1 MDILVENTQYGL
13 VVSSRVIAK
22 ELEKRH
28 ADVLEALE
36 KILENGDFRSL
47 IIPSFYKTQGQKR
60 EYKEYLLTKDGFTL
74 YMFNIQGYQDFKL
87 AYINRFN
94 EMERELKIAKNES
107 MLDYM
112 ANQISDDEVLKYI
125 TRIKKLEDV
134 TARYLANLKVAYSEL
149 AIYCLNKADD
159 LKGLPIKSDKVNIVI
174 DPYTNHRRVERCLL
188 TKE

>member
-13 VVSSRVIAK
+13 VVSSRVLA
-22 ELEKRH
+22 EQLGKRH
-28 ADVLEALE
+28 SDVLRALTE
-36 KILENGDFRSL
+36 ILTNANLRSL
-47 IIPSFYKTQGQKR
+47 IITSNYNDKKGEER
-60 EYKEYLLTKDGFTL
+60 KEYLLTKDGFTL

-94 EMERELKIAKNES
+94 EMERELKVVKNES

-159 LKGLPIKSDKVNIVI
+159 LKGLPIESDKVNIVI